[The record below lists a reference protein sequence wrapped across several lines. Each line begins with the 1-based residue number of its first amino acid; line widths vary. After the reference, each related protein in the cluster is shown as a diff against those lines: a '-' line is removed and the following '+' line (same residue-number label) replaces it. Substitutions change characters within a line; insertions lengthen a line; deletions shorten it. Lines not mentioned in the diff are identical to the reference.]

1 MNKSLFAIVAFL
13 SLSACSNPQPEN
25 AAVPD
30 KVSMTQESSIKLA
43 EGALV
48 STNDTVCGMSV
59 GNEPNDTLTF
69 DGKLLG
75 FCSTGCKESFL
86 AEHTVK

>member
-1 MNKSLFAIVAFL
+1 MKKTVLAIVVGL
-13 SLSACSNPQPEN
+13 SFNGCSSPQPEH

-30 KVSMTQESSIKLA
+30 KVSMTEESGIKLS
-43 EGALV
+43 EGLLV
-48 STNDTVCGMSV
+48 SNTDTVCGMSI
-59 GNEPNDTLTF
+59 GNEPGDTLTF

-86 AEHTVK
+86 AEHNVK

>member
-1 MNKSLFAIVAFL
+1 MTKSIFAIVVGL

-30 KVSMTQESSIKLA
+30 KVSMEQESSIKLA
-43 EGALV
+43 EGVLV
-48 STNDTVCGMSV
+48 STNDSVCGMSV
-59 GNEPNDTLTF
+59 GNEPNDTVTV
-69 DGKLLG
+69 DGKLFG

-86 AEHTVK
+86 AEHSVK